1 MLAPTSIALG
11 WLLRHGCRQPAT
23 LEGVREEG
31 ARDERE
37 DDRARSEVVVV
48 VAASSLDGEH
58 RQGACFK

>member
-48 VAASSLDGEH
+48 VVAAS
-58 RQGACFK
+58 